1 MQAVVCFSSVRLTL
15 RSRQVIYFQVARFS
29 SRLFFFLC
37 CLPAPDSYQLCVR
50 LNSGTCVSC
59 QVKSSWWVTRPQ
71 ARVLI
76 RIVTTP
82 ASLFLLLVVISCF
95 PGFWVSSKLVFFFP
109 RYAPFTLFVVF
120 HTPYKPTDST
130 YYPVT
135 TMIYSV
141 TLSAANGTGVK
152 IQEPGMFKR
161 LTRIT
166 KPTEAAHEAEQDSFQ
181 PSLLFECLPLGQKEW
196 RSSTQRACWILRE
209 RLRASRWRREARPSS
224 RADCS
229 PSFISSRSHPVSKL
243 QIRAYLSQ
251 SCVLFSALSHSAL
264 NKT

>member
-1 MQAVVCFSSVRLTL
+1 MRKLSS
-15 RSRQVIYFQVARFS
+15 QVLVMS
-29 SRLFFFLC
+29 HS
-37 CLPAPDSYQLCVR
+37 PA
-50 LNSGTCVSC
+50 GTCVNPYRDDS
-59 QVKSSWWVTRPQ
+59 
-71 ARVLI
+71 RVL
-76 RIVTTP
+76 VFAP
-82 ASLFLLLVVISCF
+82 GGNFLLSWILRFIKACF
-95 PGFWVSSKLVFFFP
+95 FFFP

-181 PSLLFECLPLGQKEW
+181 LSLLLECLPLDQKE
-196 RSSTQRACWILRE
+196 
-209 RLRASRWRREARPSS
+209 
-224 RADCS
+224 
-229 PSFISSRSHPVSKL
+229 
-243 QIRAYLSQ
+243 
-251 SCVLFSALSHSAL
+251 
-264 NKT
+264 